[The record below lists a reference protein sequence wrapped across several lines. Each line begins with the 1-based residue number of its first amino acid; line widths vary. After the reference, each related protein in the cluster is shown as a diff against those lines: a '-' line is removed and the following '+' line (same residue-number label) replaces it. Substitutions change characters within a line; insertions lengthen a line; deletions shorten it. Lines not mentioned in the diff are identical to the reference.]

1 MPLVLDAL
9 AVYAWN
15 FAKQR
20 LDASC
25 RLVSIG
31 TWTNIGLTKS

>member
-1 MPLVLDAL
+1 MLLVLDTL
-9 AVYAWN
+9 AVIALI

-20 LDASC
+20 LDASR

-31 TWTNIGLTKS
+31 AWTNIGLTRS